1 MGRQTCLCYLIER
14 AETEFQR
21 LGVVIRGTVRN
32 HDCAPGPKGVT
43 SGQRCVKVRIKRL
56 P

>member
-32 HDCAPGPKGVT
+32 HDCALGPKGVT
-43 SGQRCVKVRIKRL
+43 SGQRCVKVRIKCL